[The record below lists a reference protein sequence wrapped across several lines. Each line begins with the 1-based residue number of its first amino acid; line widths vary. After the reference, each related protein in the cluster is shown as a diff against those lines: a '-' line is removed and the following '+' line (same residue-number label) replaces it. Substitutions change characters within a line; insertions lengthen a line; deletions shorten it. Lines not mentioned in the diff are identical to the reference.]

1 MEWGCVVTG
10 RGAVEGRKRHRHRP
24 AVPAKAT
31 VVPIPALPQVP
42 PTPKGRRTQAALV
55 GAARDV
61 FSRDGFVDARIADI
75 ADMAGVAH
83 GTFYSYFE
91 SKEQIFRAVIHELEL
106 DLAKSRPSS
115 DDDLPPE
122 ARIEQANCHYLRAYR
137 DNAALFATLE
147 QAATLNQELRL
158 LRKEGRSLLVS
169 RSARAIAHWQEAGL
183 ADSELDAR
191 YAANALGN
199 MVDRFAYVWFVL
211 GEDFEE
217 ETAVATLT
225 RLWVQALGLDH
236 THSLG
241 AARSRA
247 GSIRPLRQRRL
258 R

>member
-1 MEWGCVVTG
+1 VKGAGTGGGVV
-10 RGAVEGRKRHRHRP
+10 RKARQRP
-24 AVPAKAT
+24 AAAKVT
-31 VVPIPALPQVP
+31 VVPIPPLPPVP
-42 PTPKGRRTQAALV
+42 PTPKGRRTQATLIR
-55 GAARDV
+55 AARVV

-75 ADMAGVAH
+75 ADIAGVAH

-106 DLAKSRPSS
+106 DLARSRPQS
-115 DDDLPPE
+115 DEHLPPA
-122 ARIEQANCHYLRAYR
+122 ARIEGANRHYLRSYR
-137 DNAALFATLE
+137 ENAALFATLE

-158 LRKEGRSLLVS
+158 LRKEGRNLLVS
-169 RSARAIAHWQEAGL
+169 RAARAIEHWQEAGL
-183 ADSELDAR
+183 ADPTIDAR

-225 RLWVQALGLDH
+225 RLWVQALGLDR
-236 THSLG
+236 THSVV
-241 AARSRA
+241 AARGRS
-247 GSIRPLRQRRL
+247 GSTRPLRQRRA

>member
-1 MEWGCVVTG
+1 VTAG
-10 RGAVEGRKRHRHRP
+10 RQRADAARKLRQRP
-24 AVPAKAT
+24 AGAAKAT
-31 VVPIPALPQVP
+31 VVPIPPLPPEP
-42 PTPKGRRTQAALV
+42 PTPKGRRTQATLIQ
-55 GAARDV
+55 AAREV

-83 GTFYSYFE
+83 GTFYSYFD
-91 SKEQIFRAVIHELEL
+91 SKEQIFRAVIHQLEL
-106 DLAKSRPSS
+106 DLAKSRPNSN
-115 DDDLPPE
+115 DNLPPA
-122 ARIEQANCHYLRAYR
+122 ARIEEANRHYLRSYR

-183 ADSELDAR
+183 ADPDLDPR

-225 RLWVQALGLDH
+225 RLWVQALGLDR
-236 THSLG
+236 THALS
-241 AARSRA
+241 AARGRA
-247 GSIRPLRQRRL
+247 GSTRTLRQRRA

>member
-1 MEWGCVVTG
+1 MTVG
-10 RGAVEGRKRHRHRP
+10 RTKAAAARRP
-24 AVPAKAT
+24 RQRAPTSVKTAF
-31 VVPIPALPQVP
+31 VPIPPVPPVP
-42 PTPKGRRTQAALV
+42 PTPKGRRTQAALIQ
-55 GAARDV
+55 AARQV

-122 ARIEQANCHYLRAYR
+122 ARIEQANRHYLRAYR

-183 ADSELDAR
+183 ADPALDAR

-225 RLWVQALGLDH
+225 RLWVQALGLDR
-236 THSLG
+236 THSLS
-241 AARSRA
+241 AARRRA
-247 GSIRPLRQRRL
+247 APTRALRQRRA

>member
-1 MEWGCVVTG
+1 VTG
-10 RGAVEGRKRHRHRP
+10 RGAVGARKRP
-24 AVPAKAT
+24 AAASKAGAKT
-31 VVPIPALPQVP
+31 SIVTIPALPPAP
-42 PTPKGRRTQAALV
+42 PTPKGRRTQETLIR
-55 GAARDV
+55 AAREV

-75 ADMAGVAH
+75 ADVAGVAH

-106 DLAKSRPSS
+106 DLAKSRPHSN
-115 DDDLPPE
+115 DNLPPA
-122 ARIEQANCHYLRAYR
+122 ARIDEANRHYLHAYR
-137 DNAALFATLE
+137 ENAALFATLE

-183 ADSELDAR
+183 ADPALDAR

-217 ETAVATLT
+217 EKAVSTLT
-225 RLWVQALGLDH
+225 RLWVQALGLDR
-236 THSLG
+236 THSLS
-241 AARSRA
+241 AARRRA
-247 GSIRPLRQRRL
+247 APTRALRQRRA

>member
-1 MEWGCVVTG
+1 V
-10 RGAVEGRKRHRHRP
+10 GARKRP
-24 AVPAKAT
+24 AAAARTSGKAT
-31 VVPIPALPQVP
+31 IVAIPPLPPVP
-42 PTPKGRRTQAALV
+42 PTPKGRRTLETLV
-55 GAARDV
+55 RAAREV

-75 ADMAGVAH
+75 ADEAGVAH

-106 DLAKSRPSS
+106 DLAKTRPNSN
-115 DDDLPPE
+115 DNLPPA
-122 ARIEQANCHYLRAYR
+122 ARIEEANRQYLRAYR

-183 ADSELDAR
+183 ADPALDAR

-225 RLWVQALGLDH
+225 RLWVQALGLDR

-241 AARSRA
+241 AARRRA
-247 GSIRPLRQRRL
+247 APTRALRQRRA